1 MKSFFSDRRVQVA
14 LAAVLVVV
22 IIGVFL
28 ATRSPSGD
36 TTTAADE
43 STSTVSSVASTE
55 TSSIVTT
62 TTSTAT
68 TGSTTPP
75 PPVPVTPTVR
85 DVHFPLADLP
95 LTVKAS
101 DTSGL
106 KDGDKVSFHIVP
118 TASSQ
123 VFGVSVRLCE
133 GAATFPALD
142 DFEPATAGK
151 CIGHALSPNSDL
163 LVESGGSPP
172 YQALDA
178 EFRVGVGTDSFQMT
192 DGTPVTITCGP
203 ENPCQLVL
211 LLQVPNA
218 FGFQTYPVT
227 YR

>member
-1 MKSFFSDRRVQVA
+1 MKSFFTDRRVQVT

-28 ATRSPSGD
+28 ATRSPSGG
-36 TTTAADE
+36 TTSAADE
-43 STSTVSSVASTE
+43 STSTTTIPSSTE

-62 TTSTAT
+62 TSTTTTDAT
-68 TGSTTPP
+68 TAPP
-75 PPVPVTPTVR
+75 SVPVTPTVR

-118 TASSQ
+118 TANSQ
-123 VFGVSVRLCE
+123 VFGVSIRLCE
-133 GAATFPALD
+133 GDAPFPALD

-151 CIGHALSPNSDL
+151 CIGHALSANSDL
-163 LVESGGSPP
+163 LVETGGSPP
-172 YQALDA
+172 YQGLDA

-192 DGTPVTITCGP
+192 DGTAVTITCGP
-203 ENPCQLVL
+203 ANPCQLVL
-211 LLQVPNA
+211 LLQVPDA
-218 FGFQTYPVT
+218 FGFQMYPVT